1 MVGRAVERNGLLA
14 QVDFCGYRIMSTVSD
29 QALMLIR
36 SRVLVLNQNY
46 QPLNICDVR
55 RAVSLLGKGKAET
68 VQHGVEYIHTV
79 SRMFERPEVIR
90 LVYMVRKPLH
100 RRKLSRREVFQRDG
114 YSCQY
119 CGKRST
125 QLTLDHVI
133 PRCKGGQHT
142 WENVVTACQRC
153 NHRKAGSTPREA
165 GMSLRVQPREPRP
178 NPYAGFSADRV
189 DPAGLPFMPWLA
201 KQPLP
206 TAAG

>member
-1 MVGRAVERNGLLA
+1 MSARR
-14 QVDFCGYRIMSTVSD
+14 DIRGYRMRNVTD
-29 QALMLIR
+29 QALILIR

-68 VQHGVEYIHTV
+68 VQYGVDYIHTV

-114 YSCQY
+114 YACQY
-119 CGKRST
+119 CGTRGT
-125 QLTLDHVI
+125 DLTLDHVV

-153 NHRKAGSTPREA
+153 NHRKAGYTPREA
-165 GMSLRVQPREPRP
+165 GMKLRMKPREPRP

-189 DPAGLPFMPWLA
+189 DPTWLPFMPWLA
-201 KQPLP
+201 TQPLQ

>member
-1 MVGRAVERNGLLA
+1 MFARR
-14 QVDFCGYRIMSTVSD
+14 DIRGYRMRNVTD
-29 QALMLIR
+29 QALILIR

-68 VQHGVEYIHTV
+68 VQYGVDYIHTV

-114 YSCQY
+114 YACQY
-119 CGKRST
+119 CGTRGT
-125 QLTLDHVI
+125 DMTLDHVV

-153 NHRKAGSTPREA
+153 NHRKAGYTPREA
-165 GMSLRVQPREPRP
+165 GMKLRMEPHEPRP
-178 NPYAGFSADRV
+178 NPYAGLSADRV
-189 DPAGLPFMPWLA
+189 DPTWLPFMPWLA
-201 KQPLP
+201 TQPLQ

>member
-1 MVGRAVERNGLLA
+1 MSARR
-14 QVDFCGYRIMSTVSD
+14 DIRGYRMRNVTD
-29 QALMLIR
+29 QALILIR

-68 VQHGVEYIHTV
+68 VQYGVDYIHTV

-114 YSCQY
+114 YACQY
-119 CGKRST
+119 CGTRGT
-125 QLTLDHVI
+125 DLTLDHVV

-153 NHRKAGSTPREA
+153 NHRKAGYTPREA
-165 GMSLRVQPREPRP
+165 GMKLRMEPREPRP

-189 DPAGLPFMPWLA
+189 DPTWLPFMPWLA
-201 KQPLP
+201 TQSLQ

>member
-1 MVGRAVERNGLLA
+1 MSARR
-14 QVDFCGYRIMSTVSD
+14 DIRGYRMRNVTD
-29 QALMLIR
+29 QALILIR

-68 VQHGVEYIHTV
+68 VQYGVDYIHTV

-114 YSCQY
+114 YACQY
-119 CGKRST
+119 CGTRGT
-125 QLTLDHVI
+125 DLTLDHVV

-153 NHRKAGSTPREA
+153 NHRKAGYTPRGA
-165 GMSLRVQPREPRP
+165 GMTLRMEPREPRP

-189 DPAGLPFMPWLA
+189 DPTWLPFMPWLA
-201 KQPLP
+201 TQPLQ

>member
-1 MVGRAVERNGLLA
+1 M
-14 QVDFCGYRIMSTVSD
+14 MTVTD
-29 QALMLIR
+29 HALTLIR

-119 CGKRST
+119 CGQRNS
-125 QLTLDHVI
+125 QMTLDHVV

-142 WENVVTACQRC
+142 WDNVVTACQRC

-165 GMSLRVQPREPRP
+165 GMKLRVKPREPRP

-189 DPAGLPFMPWLA
+189 DPAWLPFMPWLA
-201 KQPLP
+201 KQSLP